1 MQRVFSA
8 IESVGILLEPRP
20 RAADDA
26 QRCLMKLI
34 IAEEKQRREELEKK
48 GIRNNFGR
56 NLRLLNGH
64 VFEEHLLQKPS
75 SILKEKHFLKYE
87 NYEFWKFSKFWNDS
101 ISIRNH
107 CSKINCAPFLFRR
120 KLDLKILSEK

>member
-8 IESVGILLEPRP
+8 IQSVGILLEPRP

-34 IAEEKQRREELEKK
+34 IAEEKQRREELDKK

-64 VFEEHLLQKPS
+64 VFEEDLLKTVAG
-75 SILKEKHFLKYE
+75 F
-87 NYEFWKFSKFWNDS
+87 
-101 ISIRNH
+101 
-107 CSKINCAPFLFRR
+107 
-120 KLDLKILSEK
+120 

>member
-1 MQRVFSA
+1 MRVLKRELRSAMQRVFSA
-8 IESVGILLEPRP
+8 IQSVGILLEPRP

-34 IAEEKQRREELEKK
+34 IAEEKQRREELDKK

-64 VFEEHLLQKPS
+64 VFEEYLLKNRRQFF
-75 SILKEKHFLKYE
+75 KEKHFL
-87 NYEFWKFSKFWNDS
+87 
-101 ISIRNH
+101 RNFGTFH
-107 CSKINCAPFLFRR
+107 NFG
-120 KLDLKILSEK
+120 KLRFDFN

>member
-8 IESVGILLEPRP
+8 IQSVGILLEPRP

-64 VFEEHLLQKPS
+64 VFEEYLLQNRRQFF
-75 SILKEKHFLKYE
+75 KEKHFLRKFQIYE
-87 NYEFWKFSKFWNDS
+87 NSKF
-101 ISIRNH
+101 
-107 CSKINCAPFLFRR
+107 
-120 KLDLKILSEK
+120 